1 MAGLFIA
8 LFVDKCTACQS
19 HWKSDFGWHRFQKW
33 AYSLALAWGVR
44 GLISLKR
51 FWNTWWLSEAAS
63 RLVSL
68 SNYCRWCVCISVSWS
83 RAYGL
88 CGLSLDTS
96 NELTYNSIIFK
107 KPLDISW
114 LRIQRKGS
122 EVYLVLNL
130 AVNRKLWAIFLPRVH
145 LEKEQTPGSR
155 LKTYKKN
162 LCLPDSWF
170 SETLYSQY
178 VNGNSFNRS
187 ANFVPVKSEN
197 PSGWP

>member
-44 GLISLKR
+44 GLKILEHLMTFRSSISTGKPEKL
-51 FWNTWWLSEAAS
+51 LS
-63 RLVSL
+63 LI
-68 SNYCRWCVCISVSWS
+68 CFFFSVSWS

-88 CGLSLDTS
+88 CGLSLYTS
-96 NELTYNSIIFK
+96 NDLTYNSIRFK
-107 KPLDISW
+107 KPLEIFW
-114 LRIQRKGS
+114 RQIQRKCS
-122 EVYLVLNL
+122 EDYLLMIL

-155 LKTYKKN
+155 LKT
-162 LCLPDSWF
+162 
-170 SETLYSQY
+170 
-178 VNGNSFNRS
+178 
-187 ANFVPVKSEN
+187 
-197 PSGWP
+197 